1 MFVSSCI
8 SVGLMFL
15 AMYSAKPLHSPLL
28 VSGTVQD
35 SDFVSPL
42 QIIENIVCL
51 GIVKTAAL
59 LSILSKLVCK
69 DSCHREKDHVSIWS
83 SWTEKTLKNYYKTK
97 FLSDRL
103 EFFIWVFRNK
113 LSVHRV
119 QKKLYQKI
127 YKIFGLTNFRAWS
140 FLVQKN
146 LVGKILFQKFFLSNI
161 YLVKKICFRKL
172 LVRKILSKKFVGPKK
187 F

>member
-1 MFVSSCI
+1 M
-8 SVGLMFL
+8 
-15 AMYSAKPLHSPLL
+15 
-28 VSGTVQD
+28 SGAE
-35 SDFVSPL
+35 S
-42 QIIENIVCL
+42 N
-51 GIVKTAAL
+51 
-59 LSILSKLVCK
+59 
-69 DSCHREKDHVSIWS
+69 
-83 SWTEKTLKNYYKTK
+83 KTK

-113 LSVHRV
+113 LSIHRV

-161 YLVKKICFRKL
+161 YLVKKFVSENFWSEKFCPKNLWVQKSFRFQKF
-172 LVRKILSKKFVGPKK
+172 RGQKIFGFKTFVGSKTVTAEI
-187 F
+187 FLLTYVARTDVAWTNVTVTVGIC